1 MIRQIL
7 SFGLF
12 FKCEGNNVEIKMIRD
27 DQPVQIYLIEIV
39 LKVKM
44 KFKMPLKRHSVL
56 AFVYHTF
63 IDAHR
68 IFLLQVRISAKVE
81 LFPVFFSYAFL
92 FFFPNSSF
100 GCMVLRGGSALE
112 QGHVSPQQTSL

>member
-44 KFKMPLKRHSVL
+44 KFKMPLKRHSVS
-56 AFVYHTF
+56 AFVYHTLMH
-63 IDAHR
+63 I
-68 IFLLQVRISAKVE
+68 
-81 LFPVFFSYAFL
+81 VFSCY
-92 FFFPNSSF
+92 
-100 GCMVLRGGSALE
+100 R
-112 QGHVSPQQTSL
+112 